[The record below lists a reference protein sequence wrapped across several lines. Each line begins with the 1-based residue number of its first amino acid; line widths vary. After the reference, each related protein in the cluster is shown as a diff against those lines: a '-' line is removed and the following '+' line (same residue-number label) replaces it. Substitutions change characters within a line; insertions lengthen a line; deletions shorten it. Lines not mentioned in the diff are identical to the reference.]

1 MKRFFLSVLFTLFT
15 LTLFAVAVEG
25 RGGVTLTDSDTL
37 KRPVILFDELGR
49 SENVVAVDMRGNR
62 LSGIMI
68 VKKTEKGYLGTLINE
83 FGIKAFDFEVIAG
96 IRGRLGSKKRVKLID
111 VVGFMDRWY
120 IRRVL
125 RRDIDFML
133 RFPNVPTDCL
143 MEVVLE
149 GGNIVVK
156 DLRYRISY
164 TFLMK

>member
-1 MKRFFLSVLFTLFT
+1 MKRFFLSVLFALCV
-15 LTLFAVAVEG
+15 LNLAAVAAEG
-25 RGGVTLTDSDTL
+25 RSCAELQNLDTL
-37 KRPVILFDELGR
+37 KQPVIMFDEQGR

-68 VKKTEKGYLGTLINE
+68 VKKTEKGYLGTLVNE
-83 FGIKAFDFEVIAG
+83 FGIKAFDFEVVAG
-96 IRGRLGSKKRVKLID
+96 NKGRLGSKKRVKLID

-133 RFPNVPTDCL
+133 RFPDAPKDCR
-143 MEVVLE
+143 MVVVSE

>member
-1 MKRFFLSVLFTLFT
+1 MKRFFLSVPVTLFM
-15 LTLFAVAVEG
+15 LLLVAVAVEG
-25 RGGVTLTDSDTL
+25 KNVGMLADSDTL
-37 KRPVILFDELGR
+37 KSPVITFDEHGR
-49 SENVVAVDMRGNR
+49 SENILAVDMRGNR

-68 VKKTEKGYLGTLINE
+68 VKKTEKGYLGTLVNE
-83 FGIKAFDFEVIAG
+83 FGIKAFDFEVVAG
-96 IRGRLGSKKRVKLID
+96 NKGRLGSKKRVKLID

-133 RFPNVPTDCL
+133 RFPNAPKDCR
-143 MEVVLE
+143 MVVVSE